1 VPEGIISLSFNLN
14 YVHYVGVVLM
24 HVGPQGGQ
32 QALDSFGNGVRDD
45 CERPDRA
52 ARNGTQAQEQYIFF
66 FF

>member
-1 VPEGIISLSFNLN
+1 MPEGIISLSFNLN

-45 CERPDRA
+45 CEITY
-52 ARNGTQAQEQYIFF
+52 GY
-66 FF
+66 